1 LDETK
6 LKELGLDSLSEE
18 DKANLEGLNDSQL
31 KLIAKEHSLKKQAF
45 KERDERKTA
54 EQTAAAKL
62 KEIEDAR
69 KADELE
75 KALKNG
81 EAEKLVGTL
90 TTEKEALTNQV
101 KELAGYK
108 EKLNAVE
115 AERKDELLEK
125 LEDVHKEFAKDL
137 PLEQLTKYVKLN
149 GKGVEGKPFNP
160 NRGGKMK
167 FDYQNMKFD
176 QFTTEQLVDL
186 EKNDNPFYLKI
197 LKEKYPNRR

>member
-6 LKELGLDSLSEE
+6 LKELGLDSLGEE
-18 DKANLEGLNDSQL
+18 DKANLEGLNDNQL

-75 KALKNG
+75 KAKKNG
-81 EAEKLVGTL
+81 EFEKLVGTL
-90 TTEKEALTNQV
+90 TTDKEELENQI
-101 KELAGYK
+101 KELTGYK
-108 EKLNAVE
+108 EKLTKVE

-125 LEDVHKEFAKDL
+125 LEDSHKEFAKNL
-137 PLEQLTKYVKLN
+137 PLEQLTEYVKLN
-149 GKGVEGKPFNP
+149 GKSDSGKPFNP
-160 NRGGKMK
+160 KGGKVPANYEDK
-167 FDYQNMKFD
+167 KWDD
-176 QFTTEQLVDL
+176 FTVAEL
-186 EKNDNPFYLKI
+186 EI
-197 LKEKYPNRR
+197 LKKNNEVFYNKIKKQKYGR